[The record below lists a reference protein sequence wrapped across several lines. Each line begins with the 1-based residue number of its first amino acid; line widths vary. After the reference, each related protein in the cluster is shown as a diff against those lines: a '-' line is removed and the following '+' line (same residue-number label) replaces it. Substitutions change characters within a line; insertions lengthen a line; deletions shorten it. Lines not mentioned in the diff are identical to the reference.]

1 MTIKYKI
8 VNMCI
13 RIREKQMMADKELK
27 EFNVKEYM
35 HNFEK
40 SLNYMVAV
48 LFAIS
53 VTAVWYFCQG
63 MSWSDLQDA
72 LSKLYYEPKEIFYV
86 IVAVLPTL
94 PYYFCYTLKN
104 DLNWTCDIKKRDM
117 NGLLK
122 IFVFYEVGVMSII
135 YLLMQK
141 DLQFSASK
149 LIIAA
154 INIVLLSFYIYL
166 VTKEYQQNMNPE
178 KSIEYF
184 YILVIFAAFIF
195 LYLLIHSVANLIKG
209 NVTQNFTVLGIM
221 LLFAVNTGINTFFLA
236 NGKTD
241 RKIGIISNRIK
252 IMIPILSVSTFPVSV
267 FYCYWNEETSW
278 KSMLFIAA
286 WITFYEIILS
296 LIKCEDTR
304 HKVFLCII
312 TFIVFV
318 FGVPFAICQSDS
330 PNAALIMNWFIL
342 LGVSI
347 YMAAIKYW
355 GYILINMY
363 HSKCQPMELEPE
375 MVLMV
380 TWFRNSI
387 LGSMLFMMIL
397 LLNEQYFFFLLGILF
412 LSICSE
418 WFVYHYI
425 LDDKMKPKNKGF
437 NRRKVFEFISITLPI
452 IFFMITTIFDLTP
465 AAKILFA
472 YLSQSPQES
481 ISIMTGVGCILI
493 ILVLRYITR
502 ERKRSK
508 DEPIQTPEKFFS
520 KILKNPLEAL
530 EDSSINIIS
539 ALNSALHGTSRKKL
553 IDILCAEFI
562 YIVLYIVFL
571 ITTFSHTE
579 NILTGVI
586 LLFVVGVLDWFFVS
600 KYLVDYYIGRI
611 KMGDKIFEFRKIFI
625 GKWKTLL
632 DNVEVFQEKSQKQ
645 LEIGERLRPI
655 LFFMGSS
662 YNHYDEFTKPEHYES
677 IAQAACSLELI
688 HKASLILDDF
698 IDQDTLRH
706 GEPTFYKEF
715 EDKSYDKAEDKS
727 EEIKKYLYKI
737 ILWGNKMLAM
747 AYDNFIDCKDSFK
760 CGDTV
765 TLNNLKK
772 LSQII
777 EDLDLGCYKEL
788 AKGSYEKETESEVDE
803 MIYLETVSLIQGSM
817 ELGYSCFHEAQG
829 ESCHDD
835 IEELGKALGYIFQW
849 LNDLEPYSQKN
860 RYSWHKGNKE
870 NFDSGKKSIVL
881 WTLTHE
887 LTEEEKQNYDLTK
900 YKDVQKLFVKKKIED
915 IILKDVYKKIEEIN
929 SILQKL
935 EPGNE
940 SWCNAFRELFDK
952 AMASK
957 DRSDLS
963 IKAL

>member
-1 MTIKYKI
+1 
-8 VNMCI
+8 
-13 RIREKQMMADKELK
+13 MMADKEMK

-35 HNFEK
+35 HDFEK

-53 VTAVWYFCQG
+53 VTAVCYFCQG
-63 MSWSDLQDA
+63 MSWSDLGDA
-72 LSKLYYEPKEIFYV
+72 LSELYNEPKEIFYV

-104 DLNWTCDIKKRDM
+104 DPNWTCDIKKRDM
-117 NGLLK
+117 DGLLK

-135 YLLMQK
+135 YLLMQR
-141 DLQFSASK
+141 DLHFSASK

-154 INIVLLSFYIYL
+154 INIGLLGFYIYL

-184 YILVIFAAFIF
+184 YILVIFAAFVF

-236 NGKTD
+236 YCKTD
-241 RKIGIISNRIK
+241 SKIGIVSNRIK

-278 KSMLFIAA
+278 KSILFIAA
-286 WITFYEIILS
+286 LITLYEIVLA

-304 HKVFLCII
+304 HKIFLCVILFII
-312 TFIVFV
+312 FV
-318 FGVPFAICQSDS
+318 LSVPFTIMRSGTLSAD
-330 PNAALIMNWFIL
+330 LIMKWLIL
-342 LGVSI
+342 LGISI

-363 HSKCQPMELEPE
+363 NSQYQSLKLKPE
-375 MVLMV
+375 IVIMV

-425 LDDKMKPKNKGF
+425 LDDRIKPKNKGF
-437 NRRKVFEFISITLPI
+437 NRRKVFEFSSITLPI
-452 IFFMITTIFDLTP
+452 IFFMISTIFDFTP
-465 AAKILFA
+465 MANILFV

-481 ISIMTGVGCILI
+481 ISIMTGIGCILI
-493 ILVLRYITR
+493 ILALRYITLK
-502 ERKRSK
+502 RKSTK
-508 DEPIQTPEKFFS
+508 DEPVQTQGQLFS

-530 EDSSINIIS
+530 EDNSINIIS
-539 ALNSALHGTSRKKL
+539 ALNTALRGTSRKNL
-553 IDILCAEFI
+553 IEILCTEFI
-562 YIVLYIVFL
+562 YVVLYIVCL
-571 ITTFSHTE
+571 ITKFNHTE
-579 NILTGVI
+579 NILTGAI
-586 LLFVVGVLDWFFVS
+586 LLFIVGVSDWFLVS
-600 KYLVDYYIGRI
+600 RHLIDYYIGRI
-611 KMGDKIFEFRKIFI
+611 KMGDKILEFRRIFKE
-625 GKWKTLL
+625 KWKTLL
-632 DNVEVFQEKSQKQ
+632 ESMEVFQEKSQKQ
-645 LEIGERLRPI
+645 FEIGERLRPI

-706 GEPTFYKEF
+706 GVPTFYKEF
-715 EDKSYDKAEDKS
+715 LDKS
-727 EEIKKYLYKI
+727 EDKTEDKTEDNKKYLYKI
-737 ILWGNKMLAM
+737 ILWGNKMLAL

-765 TLNNLKK
+765 TLDNLKK

-788 AKGSYEKETESEVDE
+788 TKGSYEKETESEVNE
-803 MIYLETVSLIQGSM
+803 MIYLETVSLIRGSM
-817 ELGYSCFHEAQG
+817 ELGYNCFHEAQG
-829 ESCHDD
+829 EVCRDN
-835 IEELGKALGYIFQW
+835 IEKLGEALGYIFQW

-860 RYSWHKGNKE
+860 KYRWHKGNIE

-881 WTLTHE
+881 WTLTHK
-887 LTEEEKQNYDLTK
+887 LTDEEKQNYDLTK

-915 IILKDVYKKIEEIN
+915 IILRAVYKKIEEIN
-929 SILQKL
+929 GILKEL

-940 SWCNAFRELFDK
+940 AWCNAFRELFDM
-952 AMASK
+952 AMVSK
-957 DRSDLS
+957 DRSELS
-963 IKAL
+963 IKVF